1 METFFTEIR
10 VSVPEARGGISMVV
24 RHFAP
29 LSSSTLGRKRIHER
43 PDELPRPLT
52 LVPVRRS
59 ISRTVLVLAPGLLV
73 FPSRLGVTVP
83 TSWSQAL
90 HQETE
95 CDKLA
100 DGAECLALMYQYSI
114 G

>member
-1 METFFTEIR
+1 
-10 VSVPEARGGISMVV
+10 MVK
-24 RHFAP
+24 AP

-59 ISRTVLVLAPGLLV
+59 ISRTVLVLAPGYAYQTADMYCSLNRPRREIRSLLV